1 MAVSVDN
8 DHMKLTRPRHTVV
21 SMSQHWRIVD
31 GEFYR
36 DCTVRTPSGELR
48 TMGVRDELLRGVA

>member
-1 MAVSVDN
+1 MRI
-8 DHMKLTRPRHTVV
+8 TRPRRHTVV
-21 SMSQHWRIVD
+21 EMSQHWRIVD
-31 GEFYR
+31 GVTYR